1 MEKPVGVFD
10 THVDTAVATGGAEMV
25 VPRGAVQTVTLIKIH
40 SPGDIRN
47 VVAWA
52 GHAGRFELDVD
63 GEVAGDGGVGG
74 HACGDDELFLEGTVF
89 VSVGTLCREDHH
101 NLFADEDRGFRNHD
115 RCRAEVEL
123 LAGIDQINVG
133 NVVC

>member
-1 MEKPVGVFD
+1 MRKLNKPRFLGRGRDLGEDENGSADRSPVEKPVGVLD
-10 THVDTAVATGGAEMV
+10 THVDTAVAAGGAEMV

-47 VVAWA
+47 VVAWP

-74 HACGDDELFLEGTVF
+74 HACGDDELFLENTVF
-89 VSVGTLCREDHH
+89 VSVGTLCRED
-101 NLFADEDRGFRNHD
+101 DDD
-115 RCRAEVEL
+115 L
-123 LAGIDQINVG
+123 LAHLIW
-133 NVVC
+133 